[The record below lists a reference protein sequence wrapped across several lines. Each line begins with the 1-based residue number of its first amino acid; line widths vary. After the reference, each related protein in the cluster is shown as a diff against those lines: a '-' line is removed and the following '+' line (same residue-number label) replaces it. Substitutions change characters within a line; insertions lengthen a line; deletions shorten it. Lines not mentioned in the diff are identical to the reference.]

1 MVDLGKLSSPGP
13 LPSLKFFT
21 TSKSSFILTESKF
34 CREDD
39 ETGVRYTLKD
49 NGMILLAR
57 FGPTLAKCWQNLFA
71 MSSESVIVTPCSCI
85 NETLIGL
92 HFERF
97 RSTI

>member
-21 TSKSSFILTESKF
+21 TSKSSFILRESKF

-39 ETGVRYTLKD
+39 ETSVRYTLKD

-57 FGPTLAKCWQNLFA
+57 FGPILAKTLAEPICN
-71 MSSESVIVTPCSCI
+71 V
-85 NETLIGL
+85 
-92 HFERF
+92 F
-97 RSTI
+97 RISNGHTVFLYQ

>member
-13 LPSLKFFT
+13 LPSLKLFT

-39 ETGVRYTLKD
+39 ETSVRYTLKD

-57 FGPTLAKCWQNLFA
+57 FGPTLAK
-71 MSSESVIVTPCSCI
+71 
-85 NETLIGL
+85 TLAEPIC
-92 HFERF
+92 HVF
-97 RSTI
+97 RISNGHTVFLYQ

>member
-39 ETGVRYTLKD
+39 ETSVRYTLKD

-57 FGPTLAKCWQNLFA
+57 FGPILAKTLAEPICN
-71 MSSESVIVTPCSCI
+71 V
-85 NETLIGL
+85 
-92 HFERF
+92 F
-97 RSTI
+97 RISNGHTVFLYQ